1 MNMIAEVD
9 SDCFKYSCAFA
20 GEIRSVLVEHED
32 GYCKE
37 FKSRTE
43 FFGRGKD
50 KNTGELAKLN
60 KRRGKTYVYDEFTYT
75 DIQVAEPLDQVY
87 RSTKN
92 TIDLAIASSGA
103 KSANHYI
110 GSGESWRVDAST
122 LLRYKGERGTQIKPL
137 LLDKVTEFIVDHYNA
152 EIITN
157 LEVDD
162 VVTMNSYG
170 KNDRFV
176 LGEDKDARGAGTK
189 FYNISKPNE
198 GVIDGNVFGYLHKS
212 ERGKITGVGRMF
224 KMFQV
229 CYGDLVDNYKASCM
243 SDKSIGEVGVYDRI
257 AHSTNDKE
265 LFQNSVNLF
274 KELYPEP
281 KIVTGWRGESFEID
295 WLYVMQEMFDMA
307 HMLRWENDKVD
318 IKSVLHKLGV
328 KY

>member
-1 MNMIAEVD
+1 MSMIAEVD
-9 SDCFKYSCAFA
+9 TDCFKYSCAFA
-20 GEIRSVLVEHED
+20 GEVRSVLVEHED

-43 FFGRGKD
+43 FFGRGRGRND
-50 KNTGELAKLN
+50 GELAKLN
-60 KRRGKTYVYDEFTYT
+60 KRKGKTYLYDEFSYT

-122 LLRYKGERGTQIKPL
+122 LLRYKGERGSQIKPL
-137 LLDKVTEFIVDHYNA
+137 LLDEVTEFIVDHYNA
-152 EIITN
+152 EIITD

-162 VVTMNSYG
+162 VVTMKAYG
-170 KNDRFV
+170 KSDRFV
-176 LGEDKDARGAGTK
+176 IGEDKDASGAGTK
-189 FYNISKPNE
+189 FYNISRPNE
-198 GVIDGNVFGYLHKS
+198 GVIDGNVFGYLRKS
-212 ERGKITGVGRMF
+212 DKGKITGVGRMS

-243 SDKSIGEVGVYDRI
+243 SDINIGEVGVYERI
-257 AHSTNDKE
+257 AHSSNDRE
-265 LFQNSVNLF
+265 LFNNSVNLF
-274 KELYPEP
+274 KELYPE
-281 KIVTGWRGESFEID
+281 KKVVTGWRGDSFEID

-307 HMLRWENDKVD
+307 HMLRWENDKVV
-318 IKSVLHKLGV
+318 IKSVLDKLNV
-328 KY
+328 DY